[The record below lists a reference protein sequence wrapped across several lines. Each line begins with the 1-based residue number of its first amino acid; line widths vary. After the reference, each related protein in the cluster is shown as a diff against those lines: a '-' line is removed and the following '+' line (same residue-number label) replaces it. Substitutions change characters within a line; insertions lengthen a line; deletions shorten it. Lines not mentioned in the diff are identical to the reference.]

1 MGEAKTKEKEKVHL
15 YLATYRWATM
25 KYFLLLVIATVA
37 FAAPAEQDIDEE
49 FDEFEGPE
57 KRNSELLNSLLAVP
71 GGIHR
76 AGKHNSELLTSL
88 LAVPGGI
95 HRAGKRNSELLN
107 SLLAV
112 PGGIHRAGKRNPEL
126 LNSLLAVPG

>member
-1 MGEAKTKEKEKVHL
+1 MGEAQNQPKEKVHQ
-15 YLATYRWATM
+15 YIVTKRWATM

-37 FAAPAEQDIDEE
+37 FAAPAEQD
-49 FDEFEGPE
+49 FDEDFELEEVE
-57 KRNSELLNSLLAVP
+57 KRNSELLN
-71 GGIHR
+71 
-76 AGKHNSELLTSL
+76 SL

-112 PGGIHRAGKRNPEL
+112 PGGIHRAGKQLRTFEFTFGRTWRN
-126 LNSLLAVPG
+126 SSSWKAK